1 MLSLLQ
7 RIFFLFT
14 GCFTLIITLNGKP
27 FTVDHENNSSS
38 LSFQVNR
45 KNYNGYNAVA
55 RYKDGFIAAGAD
67 GRIDRITIS
76 GALTKSEKFPGEKFN
91 CIISNDKFIIA
102 AGDRGTLLVSD
113 ENGIFRNVE
122 SNTHENINGLAFFR
136 GIIIGIT
143 DNGEIIS
150 GDGKGSFKKSR
161 LPLKGNIVSVSARES
176 DCYGV
181 TDEGEIIRTTDG
193 IKWDI
198 IDFNKVYSGYYKTS
212 YFTKVLVT
220 ENRIAIAG
228 IHNDGSPV
236 LLLSTQGNVW
246 TERPLIYTDDQGYK
260 VEMEDSPN
268 DIIYNDSEDIFY
280 LVCNKGKVMQLPSCN
295 HCNKVAVI
303 STEDLE
309 GIAFNDKI
317 MMIVG
322 GNFLIKVVSLKW

>member
-1 MLSLLQ
+1 MIL
-7 RIFFLFT
+7 T
-14 GCFTLIITLNGKP
+14 VNGKAFLADSESHFP
-27 FTVDHENNSSS
+27 SSS
-38 LSFQVNR
+38 FQGNR

-55 RYKDGFIAAGAD
+55 RYKDGFVAAGAD
-67 GRIDRITIS
+67 GRIDMITIS
-76 GALTKSEKFPGEKFN
+76 GVITKSVKFPGEKFN

-102 AGDRGTLLVSD
+102 AGDRGTLLAAD
-113 ENGIFRNVE
+113 ETGLFRHIE
-122 SNTHENINGLAFFR
+122 SNTGENINGLAVFR
-136 GIIIGIT
+136 GIIVGVT
-143 DNGEIIS
+143 DHGEIIS

-161 LPLKGNIVSVSARES
+161 LPLKGNIVSVSSRES

-181 TDEGEIIRTTDG
+181 TDEGEIIRTADG

-220 ENRIAIAG
+220 DNRIAIAG

-260 VEMEDSPN
+260 VILEDSPN
-268 DIIYNDSEDIFY
+268 DIIYNDSEDLFY

-295 HCNKVAVI
+295 HCNKVVVI
-303 STEDLE
+303 STEDIE

-317 MMIVG
+317 MVIVG